1 MLSVFN
7 LVYRLL
13 ICLTIRAA
21 CLHKSWNQKHISENF
36 LNVQRRFLLSTY
48 LSLVPHT
55 LPLFVDQW
63 STFQSHLPTS
73 RSWFS
78 LRKDKSQYL
87 WYLWKWGRVA
97 ELTTEVLPRT
107 FPPLSKSGYL
117 GLNQR
122 ALELL
127 NQRSY
132 QQNFDRALQAWW
144 TTYIKKW
151 NQSRLFY
158 LDSVHKYLKTK

>member
-13 ICLTIRAA
+13 ICLTIRVA
-21 CLHKSWNQKHISENF
+21 CLPKSSNQKRISNNF
-36 LNVQRRFLLSTY
+36 LNVQWRFLLSSY
-48 LSLVPHT
+48 LALVPHT
-55 LPLFVDQW
+55 LPLFVELW
-63 STFQSHLPTS
+63 STFQSHLPT
-73 RSWFS
+73 RRFWFS
-78 LRKDKSQYL
+78 LRKDKLQYL

-97 ELTTEVLPRT
+97 GLTTEVLPRT

-132 QQNFDRALQAWW
+132 QQNFDRALQ
-144 TTYIKKW
+144 
-151 NQSRLFY
+151 S
-158 LDSVHKYLKTK
+158 